1 MPILDLRHLQT
12 DPPRVPKKY
21 KMVGGHVVRLDPK
34 KRTGIT
40 MHQTACMFG
49 TTPQQVAAAKKLLGS
64 KGEEV
69 SAKHARAL
77 GVASNVVA
85 FTTGTAVVANPLD
98 YYVYH
103 GNGFN
108 LTDYSI
114 EVEGTYPGI
123 KGDKKTMAGGA
134 AMMELSSAT
143 LEAIKLALMFLYEE
157 GRKAG
162 SPLEWINAHRQS
174 SDTRRS
180 DPGEEIWKEAVLGYA
195 VPVLKLKV
203 RNDLILPASN
213 PKNGPGRPIP
223 TQWDPKSTH
232 TY

>member
-1 MPILDLRHLQT
+1 
-12 DPPRVPKKY
+12 
-21 KMVGGHVVRLDPK
+21 
-34 KRTGIT
+34 
-40 MHQTACMFG
+40 MFG
-49 TTPQQVAAAKKLLGS
+49 STKQQDAAAAKVRGS
-64 KGEEV
+64 KGEAV
-69 SAKHARAL
+69 SGKHMRAL
-77 GVASNVVA
+77 NVASNITV
-85 FTTGTAVVANPLD
+85 FTTGVAVVANPLD

-123 KGDKKTMAGGA
+123 KGDKSTMAG
-134 AMMELSSAT
+134 SAT
-143 LEAIKLALMFLYEE
+143 MMSLSQVTLDAIKEALSFLYEE

-174 SDTRRS
+174 SDSRRS

-195 VPVLKLKV
+195 VPHLRLKV

-223 TQWDPKSTH
+223 TAWDPASSNR
-232 TY
+232 Y